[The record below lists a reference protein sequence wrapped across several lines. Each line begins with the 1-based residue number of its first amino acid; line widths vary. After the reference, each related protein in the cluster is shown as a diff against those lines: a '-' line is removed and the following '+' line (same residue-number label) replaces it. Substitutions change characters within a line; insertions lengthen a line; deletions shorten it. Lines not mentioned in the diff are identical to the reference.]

1 MMIYRRIRQ
10 HRDVA
15 DDQFFDRRGTAAS
28 KTSSNTTTRRRLK
41 EIFSI
46 LSLFLSPRGAVDWF
60 IPYYTPARKP
70 QVAIFT
76 GYHRAVFI
84 LAVLEWD
91 GMGRYS
97 KPILLRLARKHTALF
112 SDKVHTGLL
121 QNSFMGHIINSFYV
135 LVQKTEAKGILDLV
149 DAKRTMMLPLANAL
163 VAG

>member
-1 MMIYRRIRQ
+1 MICRRTRQ

-28 KTSSNTTTRRRLK
+28 KTSNNTTTRRRLK

-46 LSLFLSPRGAVDWF
+46 PSLLLSPRGAVHWF
-60 IPYYTPARKP
+60 IPYYTDILAVRKP

-76 GYHRAVFI
+76 GYHTAVFI

-97 KPILLRLARKHTALF
+97 KLLRSARKHTALF

-121 QNSFMGHIINSFYV
+121 QWSSKTVSWVKSAISFTFSF
-135 LVQKTEAKGILDLV
+135 
-149 DAKRTMMLPLANAL
+149 KRLKQETYWFIQR
-163 VAG
+163 GQ